1 MPVYWDTCCLLK
13 LYCRESDSGRFQEYL
28 IEAEEPPAT
37 SSLTKSELFFAFQQK
52 EMRGELADSIGADV
66 CFRDLEQDLEI
77 GRIQLVPF
85 GEDVEAEARRIATLC
100 YQDAS
105 PIALRTLDGLHLA
118 TASLIRARKIVST
131 DARMNAAAQRIGLGT
146 LFDGA

>member
-1 MPVYWDTCCLLK
+1 
-13 LYCRESDSGRFQEYL
+13 
-28 IEAEEPPAT
+28 
-37 SSLTKSELFFAFQQK
+37 
-52 EMRGELADSIGADV
+52 MRGELGGSIEADT
-66 CFRDLEQDLEI
+66 CYRDLQLDLEA
-77 GRIQLVPF
+77 GRIHLIPF
-85 GEDVEAEARRIATLC
+85 GDDVEAEARRIATLC